1 MKSQFRLGNL
11 SIIGAFICDKEMRNS
26 TNILILNLSLAD
38 LVVST
43 FIEAFKLVGILAGKK
58 FFDQTPIFCRF
69 VAAICFITCGT
80 SLISIGLLALNRFE
94 IMRIFKI
101 LFISYFII

>member
-38 LVVST
+38 LVVIT
-43 FIEAFKLVGILAGKK
+43 FIEAFKLVGILECKK
-58 FFDQTPIFCRF
+58 FFDQTPSFSTKAHFC
-69 VAAICFITCGT
+69 VD
-80 SLISIGLLALNRFE
+80 LLLLSVLLHVELR
-94 IMRIFKI
+94 
-101 LFISYFII
+101 